1 MDREITIVVTD
12 DEARRID
19 ARVAS
24 GEFQSTEDVVRAA
37 LASFD
42 SAGEDPLSLDIV
54 RQKVAEALADP
65 SPALPANEVFEGLR
79 AVIHAEFDAAAR
91 G

>member
-42 SAGEDPLSLDIV
+42 AAGDDPLSLDIV

-65 SPALPANEVFEGLR
+65 GPARPAKEVFDNLR
-79 AVIHAEFDAAAR
+79 AIINAEFDVAAR